1 MIDSLMSTPF
11 QKEILW
17 PTPKGN
23 IRVRSFCTPEQIR
36 EHIFDDEFRTYAQYK
51 SLYTKRETLEKKAET
66 PDTNVTLALS
76 IQKHI
81 IGFGVLDHPEPDERW
96 AALGPGKM
104 MEINVVEVCRSWR
117 SYRVAGKILKLA
129 LDHPRIEEM
138 VAYMVGYS
146 WTWDLDSSGM
156 NAQQYR
162 MMLIRLFNPFGFD
175 VFETNEPNI
184 CIRSENLFM
193 ARIGKKVTSQDQHRF
208 KWIRFGISQP
218 LAS

>member
-1 MIDSLMSTPF
+1 LTDSLMSTPF
-11 QKEILW
+11 QKEILC
-17 PTPKGN
+17 PTPEGN
-23 IRVRSFCTPEQIR
+23 VRVRSFCTPEQIR
-36 EHIFDDEFRTYAQYK
+36 EYIFDAEFKTYAQFK
-51 SLYTKRETLEKKAET
+51 SLYTKRETLEKKTET
-66 PDTNVTLALS
+66 PDVNVTLALS

-81 IGFGVLDHPEPDERW
+81 IGFGVLDRPEPEERW

-104 MEINVVEVCRSWR
+104 MEIKVVEVCRSWR
-117 SYRVAGKILKLA
+117 SYRVAGKILKLI

-146 WTWDLDSSGM
+146 WTWDLDSSGLS
-156 NAQQYR
+156 AQQYR
-162 MMLIRLFNPFGFD
+162 MMLIRLFKPFGFA

-208 KWIRFGISQP
+208 KWLRFGISQP
-218 LAS
+218 LVS